1 VTGSNVCPVHRQGI
15 IFLILNYNH
24 IKATLRAADSSVAQR
39 ISSASG
45 SSGSGSKGAQ
55 QQQQQPA
62 APGTAA
68 GGLGSAGAAAIKE
81 CEVRAGHRCGAH
93 DVPAGCL
100 VCVLASACHALV
112 CCRMSSIACR
122 ASSAYHRM
130 LSARSCS
137 QHQGYGIISA
147 DPYMLMPLLLL
158 LLLLCLFPPCRTSL
172 LRALHCM
179 WRTSWAA
186 TSGSCLSL

>member
-1 VTGSNVCPVHRQGI
+1 VCPVHRQGI

-55 QQQQQPA
+55 QQQQQQPA

-81 CEVRAGHRCGAH
+81 CEVRRHGIAANHIMCHSMFSPPRAIG
-93 DVPAGCL
+93 V
-100 VCVLASACHALV
+100 VLCSANASDQHHAC
-112 CCRMSSIACR
+112 
-122 ASSAYHRM
+122 
-130 LSARSCS
+130 
-137 QHQGYGIISA
+137 
-147 DPYMLMPLLLL
+147 
-158 LLLLCLFPPCRTSL
+158 
-172 LRALHCM
+172 
-179 WRTSWAA
+179 
-186 TSGSCLSL
+186 